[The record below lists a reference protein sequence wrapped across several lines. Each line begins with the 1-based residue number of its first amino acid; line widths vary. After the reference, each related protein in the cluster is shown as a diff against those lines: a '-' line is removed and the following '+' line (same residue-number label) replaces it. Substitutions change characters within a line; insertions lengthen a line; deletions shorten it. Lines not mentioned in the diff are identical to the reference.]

1 LTSRNRRGRTARSL
15 ETHRQL
21 YLSNWPFAS
30 ADVMLKV
37 RSADTKKRA
46 DRTTKAENFMVTA
59 GATKD
64 EYFSPNL
71 SGLQYNE
78 MVDG

>member
-1 LTSRNRRGRTARSL
+1 
-15 ETHRQL
+15 
-21 YLSNWPFAS
+21 
-30 ADVMLKV
+30 MLKV